1 MILLRRV
8 WKLLH
13 IEGDTDLQHHSV
25 RLSVPTVLSAELPQ
39 GGLRAGPASTPL
51 LWALTRGCLLL
62 WGRFS
67 WCWCSVLREPATH
80 GEGLSLAGQSCM
92 YFVHAREAGMALVL
106 EHLASERMGR
116 DLGQALFYRSDW

>member
-51 LWALTRGCLLL
+51 LWALTWLLAVVGQSQL
-62 WGRFS
+62 
-67 WCWCSVLREPATH
+67 VLVLCTQGATH
-80 GEGLSLAGQSCM
+80 GEGLSLAEQSCM

-116 DLGQALFYRSDW
+116 DLGQALFYRE